1 MRLSVFFFCFF
12 FCVFLIRFPSH
23 SMNSGILSG
32 TFHLLRFK
40 LMQAGTQFA
49 MESCLRLGFAR
60 EWGLVSLWD
69 PIDQSRRLF
78 ARRTLWGRSLLLLCT
93 GSVLLW
99 RGEKCWDSAPN
110 DLGSSLL
117 EMQQQ
122 ISQSWPETEDFQL
135 GQPSSVPD
143 QSETQKCDVEA
154 SFIVPTMPLDVEIT
168 VWKTVKVGWF
178 WNQWETHY
186 SGVAEEILPSAGEAS
201 QICNKLIIKP
211 VNDGMSGP
219 LWIEQTKYISAR
231 KFWTYPS
238 FKSQKFD
245 SKFSSY
251 FVKISGINLKI
262 CVFFW
267 QKIILYTTT
276 LIRSCTVSN

>member
-78 ARRTLWGRSLLLLCT
+78 ARRTLWGRSFLLLCT

-143 QSETQKCDVEA
+143 QSNSKMWRGG
-154 SFIVPTMPLDVEIT
+154 IV
-168 VWKTVKVGWF
+168 
-178 WNQWETHY
+178 Y
-186 SGVAEEILPSAGEAS
+186 SANNAAWRGNHCMKNS
-201 QICNKLIIKP
+201 QSRL
-211 VNDGMSGP
+211 V
-219 LWIEQTKYISAR
+219 L
-231 KFWTYPS
+231 
-238 FKSQKFD
+238 KSVRN
-245 SKFSSY
+245 S
-251 FVKISGINLKI
+251 L
-262 CVFFW
+262 
-267 QKIILYTTT
+267 
-276 LIRSCTVSN
+276 